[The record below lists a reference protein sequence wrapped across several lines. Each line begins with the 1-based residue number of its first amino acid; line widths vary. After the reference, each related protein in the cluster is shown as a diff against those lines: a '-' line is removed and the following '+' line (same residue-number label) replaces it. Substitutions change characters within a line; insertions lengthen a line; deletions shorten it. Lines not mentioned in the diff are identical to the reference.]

1 MEKPARFCRRDMYM
15 HFFYELKESSMEIE
29 KKTSVHVPPH
39 LHRSLECIFV
49 TSGTLELGIGT
60 ELFHM
65 NTGDFGI
72 VFPEQIHHY
81 QVFDSAFCQAVYLLA
96 APSLSG
102 PFSDHL
108 QNFVPEYP
116 VLSAADVHPDITY
129 ALQSLLNLGTPA
141 WTSVLCQS
149 YTQIIL
155 SRTLPLFSLQPKK
168 DLTGQDIVFDAVS
181 YMAGHFTE
189 ELSLSRMTKDL
200 GYSQFAL
207 SRVFSSVFHTNFNQY
222 LNDLRLNCALGL
234 LKNTSLPVTELAM
247 NAGFTSLRTFNRAF
261 KERFHMSPREYR
273 KQQAAP
279 GS

>member
-1 MEKPARFCRRDMYM
+1 M
-15 HFFYELKESSMEIE
+15 
-29 KKTSVHVPPH
+29 
-39 LHRSLECIFV
+39 
-49 TSGTLELGIGT
+49 
-60 ELFHM
+60 
-65 NTGDFGI
+65 
-72 VFPEQIHHY
+72 
-81 QVFDSAFCQAVYLLA
+81 
-96 APSLSG
+96 
-102 PFSDHL
+102 
-108 QNFVPEYP
+108 
-116 VLSAADVHPDITY
+116 
-129 ALQSLLNLGTPA
+129 
-141 WTSVLCQS
+141 LCQS

-189 ELSLSRMTKDL
+189 ELSLSRMAKDL